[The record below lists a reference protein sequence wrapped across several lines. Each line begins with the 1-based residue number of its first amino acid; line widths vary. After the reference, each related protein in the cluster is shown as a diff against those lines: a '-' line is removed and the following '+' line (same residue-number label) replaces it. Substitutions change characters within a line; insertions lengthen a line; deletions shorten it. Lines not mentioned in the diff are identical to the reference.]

1 MKQAFD
7 TPQARKKNMHQIMV
21 IGILTYL
28 QLFSE
33 IQVIVVQSF
42 VNNCPSIELHW
53 IMLAWTFLTT
63 PHKYTPWRF

>member
-1 MKQAFD
+1 MKQDFD

-53 IMLAWTFLTT
+53 IKLT
-63 PHKYTPWRF
+63 

>member
-7 TPQARKKNMHQIMV
+7 TAEARKKNMHQIMV

-33 IQVIVVQSF
+33 TQAIQNQV
-42 VNNCPSIELHW
+42 
-53 IMLAWTFLTT
+53 
-63 PHKYTPWRF
+63 